1 MLTLTTILLFNLIE
15 NSSWCNS
22 VSSVLSSN
30 DRIFASGVAIKGSPG
45 WWALH
50 HWEPPVP
57 PRKLTLKRSFS
68 LKDPDAEIE
77 DEEIIISSGD
87 EDQVLNI
94 TESQSETETNQYE
107 DLIVD
112 EPSHEIK
119 ANEEPSTDESKI
131 DPSMPVVPS
140 ADLKQQLLERLLMMD
155 SSLLHDAIKKAKA
168 KKMAEIEGGQGKKK
182 VKADPSETKAAAAS
196 STSNTN
202 SVAVDEKQRPSTT
215 PQYCLDSLEPFTTAL
230 LTHFALIPVIRASPY
245 ENDLLKK
252 CNRVNYHE
260 HPTVARLRRKLLVRR
275 QRRRVNLGLFD
286 IDQWMYLYLKSNESP
301 LSPMSK
307 TFTTLTEVKVD
318 VEDKPVE
325 FPLNFDPQSIPY
337 IADPSKSLYVKLT
350 GMSAL
355 YGTCPY
361 PITSPFTGKLLPEF
375 IGEEP
380 NLNVPKLRLLNQIKS
395 LNLEIEDDNEYDS
408 IIDYSSLIKPSTV
421 NPLVTSGSLIL
432 KYTNLRKE
440 FVGQLNDLLSDSF
453 WPGIDVSEALE
464 YPDYTVVALVGLS
477 TVGCAIFNPDGYL
490 SYLYVRPDFQGH
502 NLSSKMLSL
511 LIPILSPRKDLTL
524 HVSVS
529 NTPAMLLYQRIGFKP
544 EEFIVNFY
552 DKYLGING
560 ENGSSTIENKNAFF
574 MRLRR

>member
-1 MLTLTTILLFNLIE
+1 MQ
-15 NSSWCNS
+15 
-22 VSSVLSSN
+22 
-30 DRIFASGVAIKGSPG
+30 
-45 WWALH
+45 
-50 HWEPPVP
+50 
-57 PRKLTLKRSFS
+57 
-68 LKDPDAEIE
+68 E
-77 DEEIIISSGD
+77 DEEIIISSGG
-87 EDQVLNI
+87 EEQVLNI
-94 TESQSETETNQYE
+94 TESQSETEVYE

-112 EPSHEIK
+112 ES
-119 ANEEPSTDESKI
+119 SDETYQESPDL
-131 DPSMPVVPS
+131 DPSLPVVPS

-155 SSLLHDAIKKAKA
+155 SSLLQNAIKKAKA
-168 KKMAEIEGGQGKKK
+168 KKMAEIEGQGKKK
-182 VKADPSETKAAAAS
+182 VKAAADASEAKT
-196 STSNTN
+196 TP
-202 SVAVDEKQRPSTT
+202 VATVEEKKQTLNL
-215 PQYCLDSLEPFTTAL
+215 PQYCLDALEPFSTDLTSHLSHTT
-230 LTHFALIPVIRASPY
+230 VIRASPY

-260 HPTVARLRRKLLVRR
+260 NPPVARLRRKLLVRR
-275 QRRRVNLGLFD
+275 QRRRVNSGLFD
-286 IDQWMYLYLKSNESP
+286 IDQWMYLYLKSTESP
-301 LSPMSK
+301 LSPISK
-307 TFTTLTEVKVD
+307 TYTADDAKTAPDGSDNL
-318 VEDKPVE
+318 VE

-375 IGEEP
+375 LGEEA
-380 NLNVPKLRLLNQIKS
+380 NVHIPKLKLLNEIKS
-395 LNLEIEDDNEYDS
+395 LNLELEDDNEYNTL
-408 IIDYSSLIKPSTV
+408 DYSSLVKPSTV
-421 NPLVTSGSLIL
+421 NSLASASDGLML

-464 YPDYTVVALVGLS
+464 CPDYTVIALVGLS
-477 TVGCAIFNPDGYL
+477 VVGCAIFNPDGYL
-490 SYLYVRPDFQGH
+490 SYLHVRPDFQGH

-511 LIPILSPRKDLTL
+511 LIPLLSPRKDLTL

-552 DKYLGING
+552 DKYMGIDG
-560 ENGSSTIENKNAFF
+560 ENVSSTIENKNAFF